1 MLTYA
6 GLPDSVALGLAV
18 VLGAGLSGIMFAIG
32 MCFSTCLV
40 EWRRRHGYPLERRG
54 RPREFAQ
61 PDMQLVRLDPTNV
74 WELRAYRA
82 PVDITRPLKDMSQPY
97 TVVGLVTIVRNRA
110 FVSMV
115 LSRERISRPAYRSLK
130 AQLKYK
136 GVNRIEWDRHE
147 LEGSVREIEGAV

>member
-54 RPREFAQ
+54 RPREFAE

-74 WELRAYRA
+74 WELRAYSA
-82 PVDITRPLKDMSQPY
+82 PVDVTRPLHDMTQPY
-97 TVVGLVTIVRNRA
+97 VVVGLVTIVRDRA

-115 LSRERISRPAYRSLK
+115 LSKECISRPAYRSLK
-130 AQLKYK
+130 TQLKYK
-136 GVNRIEWDRHE
+136 GVNRIDWDRHE
-147 LEGSVREIEGAV
+147 TSGVVREVGDAV

>member
-1 MLTYA
+1 
-6 GLPDSVALGLAV
+6 
-18 VLGAGLSGIMFAIG
+18 
-32 MCFSTCLV
+32 
-40 EWRRRHGYPLERRG
+40 
-54 RPREFAQ
+54 
-61 PDMQLVRLDPTNV
+61 
-74 WELRAYRA
+74 
-82 PVDITRPLKDMSQPY
+82 MSQPY